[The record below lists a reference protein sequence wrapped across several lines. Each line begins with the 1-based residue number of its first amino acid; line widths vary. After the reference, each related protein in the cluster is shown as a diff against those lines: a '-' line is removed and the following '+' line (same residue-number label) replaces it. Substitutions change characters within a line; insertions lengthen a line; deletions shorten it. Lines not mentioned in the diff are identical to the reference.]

1 MGKSFYK
8 NITCGPLKI
17 AAKIERTRYTDIT
30 LTTLLLLQFNT
41 IIVISFLVIS
51 LFSIIIIIMIII
63 IVKNLHGHRHKYHQQ
78 LQLKHDKI
86 VIIRQASS
94 LYYFCLYRCWI
105 NGSQWIYQGPVLAI
119 LLVSTNDFT
128 WHPRS
133 PYPSLRVKFVL

>member
-1 MGKSFYK
+1 MRTIENCREDRK
-8 NITCGPLKI
+8 NQVHWH
-17 AAKIERTRYTDIT
+17 YVDN
-30 LTTLLLLQFNT
+30 LTVTAVQYHYSN
-41 IIVISFLVIS
+41 ISFLVIS

-133 PYPSLRVKFVL
+133 PSPSLRVKFVL

>member
-1 MGKSFYK
+1 MRTIENCREDRK
-8 NITCGPLKI
+8 NQVH
-17 AAKIERTRYTDIT
+17 RHYVDN
-30 LTTLLLLQFNT
+30 LTVTAVQYHYSN
-41 IIVISFLVIS
+41 ISFLVIS
-51 LFSIIIIIMIII
+51 LFSIIIIITIII

>member
-1 MGKSFYK
+1 MRTIENCREDRK
-8 NITCGPLKI
+8 NQVH
-17 AAKIERTRYTDIT
+17 RHYVYN
-30 LTTLLLLQFNT
+30 LTVTAVQYHYSN
-41 IIVISFLVIS
+41 ISFLVTS
-51 LFSIIIIIMIII
+51 LFSIVIIIMIII
-63 IVKNLHGHRHKYHQQ
+63 IVKHLHGHRYKYHQQ

>member
-1 MGKSFYK
+1 MRIIENCREDRK
-8 NITCGPLKI
+8 NQVHWHYI
-17 AAKIERTRYTDIT
+17 DN
-30 LTTLLLLQFNT
+30 LTVTAVQYHYSN
-41 IIVISFLVIS
+41 ISFLVTS
-51 LFSIIIIIMIII
+51 LFSIIIIIIITIII

-78 LQLKHDKI
+78 LQLKNDKI

-105 NGSQWIYQGPVLAI
+105 NGSQWIYQGPVLVI

-128 WHPRS
+128 WYTRS

>member
-1 MGKSFYK
+1 MRTIENCREDRK
-8 NITCGPLKI
+8 NQVH
-17 AAKIERTRYTDIT
+17 RHYVDN
-30 LTTLLLLQFNT
+30 LTVTAVQYHYSN
-41 IIVISFLVIS
+41 ISFLVIS

-133 PYPSLRVKFVL
+133 PSPSLRVKFVL